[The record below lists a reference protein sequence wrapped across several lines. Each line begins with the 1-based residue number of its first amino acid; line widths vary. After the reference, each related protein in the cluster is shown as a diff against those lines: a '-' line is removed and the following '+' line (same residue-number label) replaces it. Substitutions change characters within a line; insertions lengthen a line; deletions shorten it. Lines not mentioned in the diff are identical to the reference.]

1 MIRCASTL
9 LLCGAVFGAA
19 IPSSAQQ
26 VAETILPDRP
36 GLGDGAHVL
45 GPGVL
50 QVEVGLETAFG
61 TGPNVLSFGQSLV
74 RYGVGGIELRLLP
87 GSILMMD
94 ADLGVSDPA
103 VGLKVPLVSG
113 DGPRVSTVLAAS
125 IPVGSRAYSSA
136 ETSGAATLV
145 GEFTLTGTLG
155 LALNAGYSFP
165 FEHADDGS
173 VGVII
178 TPGMS
183 VTGVEGLAL
192 YGGYAGSF
200 GPGRDTH
207 IVEAGLAY
215 ASDADT
221 QLDLNWGIDTDSRRW
236 FLGAGVAH
244 RWR

>member
-1 MIRCASTL
+1 MDLGLEGRRAL
-9 LLCGAVFGAA
+9 VLG
-19 IPSSAQQ
+19 SSS
-26 VAETILPDRP
+26 
-36 GLGDGAHVL
+36 GLG
-45 GPGVL
+45 
-50 QVEVGLETAFG
+50 
-61 TGPNVLSFGQSLV
+61 
-74 RYGVGGIELRLLP
+74 R
-87 GSILMMD
+87 
-94 ADLGVSDPA
+94 A
-103 VGLKVPLVSG
+103 V
-113 DGPRVSTVLAAS
+113 
-125 IPVGSRAYSSA
+125 
-136 ETSGAATLV
+136 AATLV